1 MTGAQ
6 WRVLLIFGGGVLA
19 LSVVSSTAAR
29 WLIGAVV
36 AALLLAHANTIQAW
50 VSQAK
55 GGP

>member
-29 WLIGAVV
+29 WLVGAVV
-36 AALLLAHANTIQAW
+36 VALLLAHANTIQAW
-50 VSQAK
+50 VNQAR
-55 GGP
+55 GTA